1 MSNPT
6 FVLISEFFY
15 GLCWSRT
22 TSVCQI
28 ESAALIFFNLA
39 MGIFGLLGIFLGSA
53 RIGHFRLKGS
63 MLRILSALLLLGVGF
78 IFFPKYGLMIE
89 IGLALIIVVVG
100 LLLAEKPVQHKPL
113 PAETHTFKSGPD
125 EPAYRLHLRL
135 LKDGSGIL
143 IVNAATVLHLNPTA
157 AEFAYHMIKGT
168 TPEETA
174 WQVSKRY
181 RISQETAQKDF
192 NDFRDRIQTLIHTPD
207 LDPTTFLDFQRIAP
221 HSHDLTAPLRL
232 DCALTYRLP
241 AGVDVSLAPTKRVDR
256 ELFTAEWQSIMN
268 KAWAVGIPHITFT
281 GGEPTLRDDLPDLI
295 AHAEK
300 IGQVTG
306 LLSDGLKL
314 ADKEYL
320 HTLLQTGLDHLLFI
334 LDPQNQASWRALESV
349 MPEDLYTT
357 VHLTVTPQNVN
368 QANEILERLA
378 KLDVKSL
385 SLGASEA
392 SLHKALHSL
401 HDKAASLGLTLHW
414 DLPVPYS
421 AENPVAHETIED
433 EVPSGAGKA
442 WLYVEPDGDVLPTQG
457 EADKILGNFLRDP
470 WEKIYQL

>member
-1 MSNPT
+1 
-6 FVLISEFFY
+6 
-15 GLCWSRT
+15 
-22 TSVCQI
+22 
-28 ESAALIFFNLA
+28 
-39 MGIFGLLGIFLGSA
+39 
-53 RIGHFRLKGS
+53 
-63 MLRILSALLLLGVGF
+63 
-78 IFFPKYGLMIE
+78 
-89 IGLALIIVVVG
+89 
-100 LLLAEKPVQHKPL
+100 
-113 PAETHTFKSGPD
+113 
-125 EPAYRLHLRL
+125 
-135 LKDGSGIL
+135 
-143 IVNAATVLHLNPTA
+143 LHLNATA

-168 TPEETA
+168 SPDETA
-174 WQVSKRY
+174 SHVARRY
-181 RISQETAQKDF
+181 RISREEAQKDYT
-192 NDFRDRIQTLIHTPD
+192 DFRDRIQTLIHTPD
-207 LDPTTFLDFQRIAP
+207 LDPTTVLDFERIAP

-241 AGVDVSLAPTKRVDR
+241 AGSDASLAPTKRVDR
-256 ELFTAEWQSIMN
+256 ELTTQEWETIMD

-281 GGEPTLRDDLPDLI
+281 GGEPTLRDDLPALI

-300 IGQVTG
+300 VGQVAG

-314 ADKEYL
+314 ADKDYL

-334 LDPQNQASWRALESV
+334 LDPENAASWKGLETV

-368 QANEILERLA
+368 KAEDILDRLA

-392 SLHKALHSL
+392 SLHEALHAL
-401 HDKAASLGLTLHW
+401 HNKASSLGLTLRW

-433 EVPSGAGKA
+433 DVPSGAGKA
-442 WLYVEPDGDVLPTQG
+442 WLYVEPDGDVLATQG

-470 WEKIYQL
+470 WEKIYH